1 MCDNTGGIK
10 TMTEETKLILQ
21 KIDEINQKL
30 EEKTAGIDQKLEEKM
45 ASFNQKL
52 EEKTA
57 GIDQKL
63 EEKTAG
69 IDQKLEEKMASFNQK
84 LGEKTAGINQ
94 KLEEKT
100 ASINQK
106 LDKLN
111 QKVTSIEMTVENEL
125 TERISIVAEGHV
137 DLYRKLDEALKVEN
151 EKEMLSM
158 RVNILEHEVRRVAE
172 KIENIA

>member
-30 EEKTAGIDQKLEEKM
+30 EERTASINQKLEEKM
-45 ASFNQKL
+45 VSFN
-52 EEKTA
+52 
-57 GIDQKL
+57 QKL

>member
-52 EEKTA
+52 
-57 GIDQKL
+57 
-63 EEKTAG
+63 
-69 IDQKLEEKMASFNQK
+69 
-84 LGEKTAGINQ
+84 GEKTAGINQ

-106 LDKLN
+106 LGEKTASINQKLEERTVSINQKLDKLN
-111 QKVTSIEMTVENEL
+111 QKVTSIEVTVENEL